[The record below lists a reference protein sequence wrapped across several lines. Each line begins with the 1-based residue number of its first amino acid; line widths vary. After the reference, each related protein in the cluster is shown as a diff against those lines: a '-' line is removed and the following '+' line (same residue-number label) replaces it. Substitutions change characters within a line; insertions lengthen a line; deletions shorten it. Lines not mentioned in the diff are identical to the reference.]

1 MFVLVLS
8 AFLFRV
14 LEIDNLNNITK
25 SFLLLCVSLNS
36 YYLKFILLSRLNI
49 LFNSSY
55 LYFKEKLNNINNL
68 INKID
73 IIINWCLYVF
83 LQLLLISLCLFLIIK
98 NDIIIYYYDN
108 NLGEVNFIYSLIG
121 SWILFRCWIELYDY
135 KKFHILNLSKARF
148 IFLSLSLGI
157 PLIFIPILLLLKY
170 KFNINII
177 SIIHCSSG
185 SNSQNH
191 FLNCGVVDYRS
202 SSLRRL

>member
-1 MFVLVLS
+1 M
-8 AFLFRV
+8 
-14 LEIDNLNNITK
+14 
-25 SFLLLCVSLNS
+25 
-36 YYLKFILLSRLNI
+36 
-49 LFNSSY
+49 
-55 LYFKEKLNNINNL
+55 
-68 INKID
+68 
-73 IIINWCLYVF
+73 INWCLYIF